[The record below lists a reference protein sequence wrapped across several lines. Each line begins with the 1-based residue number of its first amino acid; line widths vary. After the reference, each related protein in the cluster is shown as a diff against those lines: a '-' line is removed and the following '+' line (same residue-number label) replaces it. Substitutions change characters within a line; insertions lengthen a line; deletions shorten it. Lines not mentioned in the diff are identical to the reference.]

1 MHHDSQFCSVGN
13 VIWRFSCTDALNWL
27 KHNDFVGKLLT
38 LRDRVCKSM
47 LQYPTIVVVTFNK
60 KKVRKDNEREAIYK
74 HLLQGRSEENCEP
87 LLCTDTQ
94 ENTPR
99 Q

>member
-1 MHHDSQFCSVGN
+1 MSQC
-13 VIWRFSCTDALNWL
+13 
-27 KHNDFVGKLLT
+27 
-38 LRDRVCKSM
+38 
-47 LQYPTIVVVTFNK
+47 PTVLVVTFNK

>member
-1 MHHDSQFCSVGN
+1 MNATIIHYSS
-13 VIWRFSCTDALNWL
+13 TD
-27 KHNDFVGKLLT
+27 
-38 LRDRVCKSM
+38 
-47 LQYPTIVVVTFNK
+47 K
-60 KKVRKDNEREAIYK
+60 KKFRKSGGIEVICK

-87 LLCTDTQ
+87 LLCTDIP

>member
-1 MHHDSQFCSVGN
+1 MHHASRSCSVED
-13 VIWRFSCTDALNWL
+13 VHWRFSCKDALNWL
-27 KHNDFVGKLLT
+27 KYRSVITKLT
-38 LRDRVCKSM
+38 LRARTCKS
-47 LQYPTIVVVTFNK
+47 LSQCSAILVVTFNK
-60 KKVRKDNEREAIYK
+60 NKVRKDNGSEAIYK

-87 LLCTDTQ
+87 LLCTDTL